1 MAENAVLQFQMAI
14 DDSPDRL
21 ASDLAYAS
29 KERRLV
35 ERFVERQLRS
45 LMNGR
50 PAKFS
55 VRVDSSTTGSGNDP
69 LERAAPTITITFANI
84 TAGETILIGAKTLT
98 WAVAAANENEVTIG
112 ADLAAAKANLIAAI
126 NAHSKLEGLF
136 FAKASAVA
144 AEVYIYFLGGS
155 RVGTVMPSSET
166 GDALALS
173 ATTFDG
179 DTTDAHV
186 DSSDVL
192 EVARDL
198 GLYGS

>member
-112 ADLAAAKANLIAAI
+112 ANLAAATTNLVAAI
-126 NAHSKLEGLF
+126 NANSALRGLF
-136 FAKASAVA
+136 VA
-144 AEVYIYFLGGS
+144 TGVTATGVVTVTYTGDPRLGALIGL
-155 RVGTVMPSSET
+155 SET
-166 GDALALS
+166 GDAVAVS
-173 ATTFDG
+173 ATTFAL
-179 DTTDAHV
+179 DTTEAYA
-186 DSSDVL
+186 SASYL
-192 EVARDL
+192 FNA
-198 GLYGS
+198 GLP